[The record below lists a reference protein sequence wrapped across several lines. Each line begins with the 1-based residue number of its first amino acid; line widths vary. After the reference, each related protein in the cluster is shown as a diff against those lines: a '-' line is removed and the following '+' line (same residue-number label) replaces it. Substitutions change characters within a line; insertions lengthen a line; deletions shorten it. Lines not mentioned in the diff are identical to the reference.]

1 MLEIQK
7 QILIDKQKKDKEE
20 NNKLKKDINVLNEK
34 IKKLKV
40 TWLMVVRVKMK
51 EN

>member
-40 TWLMVVRVKMK
+40 T
-51 EN
+51 